1 MLPLTDDQRRRLI
14 EELARCRT
22 DKARFAKIFFGVD
35 LSPKQVEALTLGGQ
49 VSTKIAGRRFGK
61 SMVTLIDVVHQ
72 LVTRRGAQG
81 MVAAPSIDQAALY
94 WEEFE
99 QGVSRSAILGKLVY
113 GGPEKGIKRSPF
125 PEIRFVNGSKL
136 VARSTAQGGKFVR
149 GKGVDVLVVTEA
161 AFVPDDVYEK
171 VLRATTLDRKG
182 RTLLESTP
190 NGMNYVYDRYQRGLR
205 DDEGGY
211 YRSLHATCYDNPRL
225 DPEEIRRIREETPDL
240 AFRVEFLAEF
250 VEDDTFVFPWATLQ
264 RVYDEDYAPS
274 ERAADGHRYVIGLD
288 LAKLSDYTVAFVLD
302 AQEPLHI
309 VEWYRTRN
317 TLYSDV
323 IGVVNGLQAKYH
335 ADTWYDETGVG
346 EAVGESLNSAHGF
359 VFNQRTRQDLVSRLV
374 VAVEQARVKLPPAL
388 TVLRDELRFFQ
399 NVRHGQSVKAEA
411 AQGHHDDAVM
421 ALALA
426 VWGATQ
432 NFALPQMEVGPA
444 HDLTDV
450 DYGSILGDAAS
461 GWTGR

>member
-1 MLPLTDDQRRRLI
+1 MLPLTDDQKRRLI
-14 EELARCRT
+14 EELAHCRT

-35 LSPKQVEALTLGGQ
+35 LSPKQIDALTIGGQ

-61 SMVTLIDVVHQ
+61 SMVTLIDVVHG
-72 LVTRRGAQG
+72 LVTRRNAQG

-99 QGVSRSAILGKLVY
+99 SAVGRSAILGKLVKD
-113 GGPEKGIKRSPF
+113 GPEKGVKRSPF

-149 GKGVDVLVVTEA
+149 GKGVDLLAVTEA
-161 AFVPDDVYEK
+161 AFVPDEVYEK

-190 NGMNYVYDRYQRGLR
+190 NGMNYVHDRYQRGLH
-205 DDEGGY
+205 DEDGY
-211 YRSLHATCYDNPRL
+211 YKAFHATCYDNPRL

-264 RVYDEDYAPS
+264 RCYDEDYTPG
-274 ERAADGHRYVIGLD
+274 ERAEDGHRYIIGLD
-288 LAKLSDYTVAFVLD
+288 LAKLSDYTVAFALD
-302 AQEPLHI
+302 RQEPLRI
-309 VEWYRTRN
+309 VEWYRTRG

-323 IGVVNGLQAKYH
+323 VGVVNRLQAKYK
-335 ADTWYDETGVG
+335 ADVWYDETGVG
-346 EAVGESLNSAHGF
+346 EAVGEGLNKAHGF
-359 VFNQRTRQDLVSRLV
+359 TFNQRTRQDLISRLV
-374 VAVEQARVKLPPAL
+374 VTVEQAKIHLPPAL

-399 NVRHGQSVKAEA
+399 NIRHGASVKAEA

-432 NFALPQMEVGPA
+432 NQSPLRIPT
-444 HDLTDV
+444 LT
-450 DYGSILGDAAS
+450 AS
-461 GWTGR
+461 PSTWQGVR